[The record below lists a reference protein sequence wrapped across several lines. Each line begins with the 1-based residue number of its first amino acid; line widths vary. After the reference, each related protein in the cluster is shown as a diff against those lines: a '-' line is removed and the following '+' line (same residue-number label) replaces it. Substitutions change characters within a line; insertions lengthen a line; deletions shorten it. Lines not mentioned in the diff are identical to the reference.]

1 MNAIIAET
9 IASVEPYTL
18 LRASLALFQK
28 PPAELDA
35 GQLRRVERQARSEF
49 DIESRVLRSSEAT
62 DVIVTDAELDAAYR
76 EVRGR
81 FDDDGEFDA
90 ALAGNRLDAECLR
103 AALFRQCKVNTVMEK
118 VASRSPEVSEVE
130 IGIYYHTHPDKFNL
144 PERRAVCHILITV
157 NPEYAENS
165 REKALQCIHELQFK
179 LQRKPHK
186 FEDLALKH
194 SECPTALQGGIL
206 GVFARGTLY
215 PEIDEALFALKKND
229 ISGIVE
235 TEIGFHLLQCV
246 EIHKA
251 KTLSLQKATPK
262 IRQIMQE
269 RYRRNCQRS
278 WLAGLSRE

>member
-1 MNAIIAET
+1 MNAIAET
-9 IASVEPYTL
+9 IARVEPYTL
-18 LRASLALFQK
+18 LRASLALFKK
-28 PPAELDA
+28 PPAGLDA
-35 GQLRRVERQARSEF
+35 GQLQRVERQARSEF
-49 DIESRVLRSSEAT
+49 DIESRVLRSSEAAG
-62 DVIVTDAELDAAYR
+62 VIVTDAELDAAYR

-90 ALAGNRLDAECLR
+90 ALAGNGLDVERLR

-118 VASRSPEVSEVE
+118 IASRSPEVSEVE

-144 PERRAVCHILITV
+144 PERRAVRHILITV
-157 NPEYAENS
+157 NPDYAENS
-165 REKALQCIHELQFK
+165 RGKALQRIQELQFK

-186 FEDLALKH
+186 FEDLALQH
-194 SECPTALQGGIL
+194 SECPTALQGGML

-215 PEIDEALFALKKND
+215 PEIDEVLFAMKKND

-251 KTLSLQKATPK
+251 ETLSLQKATPK

>member
-1 MNAIIAET
+1 MNAIAET
-9 IASVEPYTL
+9 IARVEPYTL
-18 LRASLALFQK
+18 LRTSLALFKK
-28 PPAELDA
+28 PPAELNA
-35 GQLRRVERQARSEF
+35 GQLQKVERQARSEF
-49 DIESRVLRSSEAT
+49 DIESRVLRSSEAAG
-62 DVIVTDAELDAAYR
+62 VIVTGAELDAAYR

-90 ALAGNRLDAECLR
+90 ALARNGLDAERLR
-103 AALFRQCKVNTVMEK
+103 TALFRQCKVNTVMEK

-144 PERRAVCHILITV
+144 PERRAVRHILITV

-165 REKALQCIHELQFK
+165 RVKALQRIQELQFK
-179 LQRKPHK
+179 LQRRPHK

-194 SECPTALQGGIL
+194 SECPTALQGGML

-215 PEIDEALFALKKND
+215 PEIDEALFAMKRND

-246 EIHKA
+246 EIDKA
-251 KTLSLQKATPK
+251 ETLSLQKARPK

-269 RYRRNCQRS
+269 RYRRNCQRT
-278 WLAGLSRE
+278 WLAGLSRV